1 MTATLTKKSGK
12 GRTDGVVSEL
22 AAYFHVKPGH
32 QEELRA
38 ACQRFVEE
46 LRRQDP
52 AETIK
57 TGLRDTRHVIFDEG
71 KMLLWATTFETE
83 WDPYVDDA
91 ILTVGFEHF
100 ADWMQHTV
108 EWDVL
113 FAWVE
118 EAGGL
123 EALSKNT
130 DNPDFEENVR
140 KSTAGLKK
148 ILQDG
153 QEQAASYFNP
163 LGSLT
168 MPQVVKAQKLDA
180 AFQEVLD
187 DPTAEEALAHP
198 ALKPLLAQAAA

>member
-1 MTATLTKKSGK
+1 MTSTLTKKAGK

-22 AAYFHVKPGH
+22 AAYFHVKSGH
-32 QEELRA
+32 EEELRA
-38 ACQRFVEE
+38 ATARFVEE

-57 TGLRDTRHVIFDEG
+57 TGLRDTRHVIFNDG
-71 KMLLWATTFETE
+71 KQLLWATTFETE

-100 ADWMQHTV
+100 ADWMQHTT
-108 EWDVL
+108 EWDEL
-113 FAWVE
+113 FAWVQ
-118 EAGGL
+118 EAGGMD
-123 EALSKNT
+123 ALSKSG
-130 DNPDFEENVR
+130 DNPNFEENIR

-148 ILQDG
+148 ILQDA
-153 QEQAASYFNP
+153 QSQAAAYFNP
-163 LGSLT
+163 LGPLT
-168 MPQVVKAQKLDA
+168 MPQVVKAQQVND

-187 DPTAEEALAHP
+187 NPAAEEALKHP